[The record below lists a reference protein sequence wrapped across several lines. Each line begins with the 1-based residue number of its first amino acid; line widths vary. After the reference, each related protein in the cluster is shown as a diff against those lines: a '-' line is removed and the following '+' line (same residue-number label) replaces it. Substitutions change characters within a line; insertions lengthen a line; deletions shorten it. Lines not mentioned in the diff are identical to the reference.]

1 MRRKVPKCTLYIQV
15 VLFRKRFEP
24 GNTGYMEYLRYFCS
38 PGRAT
43 GRHPITNFKSNTI
56 TVRGKI
62 INDPVYG
69 FIRFPEQGMM
79 QLIEHPWFQRLRRI
93 KQMGMAHF
101 VYPGAVHTRFHH
113 SMGAAHLM
121 HIALNELKG
130 KGADI
135 TPEECLAARQAIL
148 LHDIG
153 HGPFSH
159 ALEHTIA
166 QGIAHEEVSKLIMQR
181 LNEETDGALS
191 TAISIFDNTY
201 PKTYLHQ
208 LVSSQLD
215 MDRMDYL
222 NRDSFYSGVS
232 EGVISYDRILQMLTV
247 ANGSLA
253 VEEKGIYSVEKF
265 IIARRLMYWQV
276 YLHKTVLGAE
286 QLIINI
292 LRRAKQLA
300 QQGLELFATPALR
313 FFLYE
318 QVTATDFNDKKVLD
332 LFCQLDDA
340 DITTSIK
347 VWVNHE
353 DPILSR
359 LCNMMQNRQLYKVK
373 LSTQPLTD
381 EFNDRKKEALR
392 SGKIKEE
399 ELPFYLFAGS
409 TSNSTYNVDDERI
422 NILMK
427 SGKVVNVSDMDNGLI
442 RSDLTVPVEKFY
454 YCRIS

>member
-1 MRRKVPKCTLYIQV
+1 M
-15 VLFRKRFEP
+15 
-24 GNTGYMEYLRYFCS
+24 
-38 PGRAT
+38 
-43 GRHPITNFKSNTI
+43 H
-56 TVRGKI
+56 GKI

-79 QLIEHPWFQRLRRI
+79 QLIEHPSFQRLRRI

-130 KGADI
+130 KGEDI
-135 TPEECLAARQAIL
+135 SPEECLAARQAIL

-159 ALEHTIA
+159 ALEHTIV
-166 QGIAHEEVSKLIMQR
+166 QEISHEEVSKLIMQR
-181 LNEETDGALS
+181 LNEELNGALS
-191 TAISIFDNTY
+191 KAISIFDNTY
-201 PKTYLHQ
+201 PKTFLHQ

-247 ANGSLA
+247 ADGGLA

-292 LRRAKQLA
+292 LKRAKQLA
-300 QQGLELFATPALR
+300 QQGAELFATPALH

-318 QVTATDFNDKKVLD
+318 QVRAADFKDRKVLD
-332 LFCQLDDA
+332 LFCQLDDT
-340 DITTSIK
+340 DITASIK
-347 VWVNHE
+347 VWVNHP
-353 DPILSR
+353 DAILSK
-359 LCNMMQNRQLYKVK
+359 LCTMMQNRRLYKVK
-373 LSTQPLTD
+373 LSTQPLDD

-392 SGKIKEE
+392 SGSIKEE
-399 ELPFYLFAGS
+399 ELPFYLFAGT

-427 SGKVVNVSDMDNGLI
+427 SGKVVNISDIDNGLI
-442 RSDLTVPVEKFY
+442 RSDLTVPVQKYY